1 MARVKQFTEDA
12 SKTAIRVKQV
22 MREGEVKDGKKSASK
37 NDTKL
42 RLRKPSLDLDAT
54 NSTTHAF
61 VAGSERAT
69 RDGDIKIH
77 NTRSRSRS
85 TGKSNNIV
93 TPRDGKR
100 SAVGKPP
107 KKKDIASWT
116 WQSSSSSFRSQ
127 GKPRQRAKS
136 PRIPRSTAESHT
148 ENPNGSLRHG
158 ARFIYKDGARFEFS
172 SGKKFMWVLK
182 FITGSSTGAWTL
194 AVCLLL
200 VFSGLLLGT
209 FSWVLTKADQVAM
222 VSCQWSWLRP
232 MCVFACAHSPWP
244 GRYVFSTTCCYR
256 SARSNITLEPEL
268 AIEGMYDLPSML
280 HDESFDCTL
289 HQPFFLEFEY
299 VTLLMSPEEKDAF
312 MTNHSKLCSVLK
324 DTSHD
329 LSHYY
334 QHVNRFSELILQ
346 QPNTANAGS
355 GSRSATAT
363 GSQSHPPIQQM
374 DSESVSS
381 FISAWQ
387 KNYDT
392 LVTLGIEFAGDI
404 DHYRHELRIF
414 RTGVSQVREK
424 TAGARQDVVNKW
436 PFIRRFGHDVGLFR
450 VEPPEVWGYNH
461 ALDVL
466 DPWLT
471 AILTKENLLAL
482 VWTNVTAIHEDL
494 DAQVAA
500 RFSADA
506 LSLFGPAA
514 SLSVQ
519 SWLAQIRQKAGS

>member
-22 MREGEVKDGKKSASK
+22 AREGEVRDGKKSASNVWPGFSWLDEEQNADQSK
-37 NDTKL
+37 LDDSAISPTAVRTFQSASTNCFSTGRHLRDDGVKEHDTKL

-54 NSTTHAF
+54 KGTTHAF
-61 VAGSERAT
+61 IAGSESAP
-69 RDGDIKIH
+69 RDDDIKIH

-107 KKKDIASWT
+107 KKKDIASGT

-127 GKPRQRAKS
+127 GKPRQ
-136 PRIPRSTAESHT
+136 PRSSVT
-148 ENPNGSLRHG
+148 
-158 ARFIYKDGARFEFS
+158 
-172 SGKKFMWVLK
+172 M
-182 FITGSSTGAWTL
+182 
-194 AVCLLL
+194 
-200 VFSGLLLGT
+200 
-209 FSWVLTKADQVAM
+209 
-222 VSCQWSWLRP
+222 
-232 MCVFACAHSPWP
+232 
-244 GRYVFSTTCCYR
+244 
-256 SARSNITLEPEL
+256 EPEL
-268 AIEGMYDLPSML
+268 AIDGMYDLPSML
-280 HDESFDCTL
+280 RNERFDCTL
-289 HQPFFLEFEY
+289 HQPFFLGFEY
-299 VTLLMSPEEKDAF
+299 ETLLISHEEKDAF
-312 MTNHSKLCSVLK
+312 MTNHSKLCSFLE
-324 DTSHD
+324 DASHD

-334 QHVNRFSELILQ
+334 QHVNRFRELILQ

-355 GSRSATAT
+355 GSRSKTAT

-374 DSESVSS
+374 DNESVSS
-381 FISAWQ
+381 FISNWQ

-392 LVTLGIEFAGDI
+392 LITLGTEFAGDI

-414 RTGVSQVREK
+414 RIGVSEVREK

-450 VEPPEVWGYNH
+450 LEPPETREYHH
-461 ALDVL
+461 ALEVL

-500 RFSADA
+500 RFSAGA

-519 SWLAQIRQKAGS
+519 SWLTQIRQKAGS